1 MVPSLYKRY
10 SSLASLG
17 LIQALRLQIDYIAYN
32 PIGGEAGR
40 CLSV

>member
-10 SSLASLG
+10 NSLASLG
-17 LIQALRLQIDYIAYN
+17 LIQAFRLQIVYIAYN
-32 PIGGEAGR
+32 PIGREGGQ